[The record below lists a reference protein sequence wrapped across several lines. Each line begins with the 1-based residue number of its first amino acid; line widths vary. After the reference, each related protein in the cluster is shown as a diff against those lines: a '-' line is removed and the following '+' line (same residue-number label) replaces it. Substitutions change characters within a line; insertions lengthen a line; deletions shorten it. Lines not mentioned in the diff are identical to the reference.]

1 MKSFFSGS
9 FPVGCVSFL
18 LLFKLSVKWK
28 FASQFPVDKCMIN
41 NFHRKISIQ
50 SPKHTEPNTI
60 ETNRETDQTVKKTPN
75 SSRIR

>member
-1 MKSFFSGS
+1 
-9 FPVGCVSFL
+9 
-18 LLFKLSVKWK
+18 
-28 FASQFPVDKCMIN
+28 MIN